1 MTPHSDIAP
10 STVRCEGA
18 AGDGLPQDWF
28 VHLRTLAYDV
38 TVAEA
43 RERRRLANELHDG
56 LGQLLAIAQMRLGQ
70 LGQQLAGLPEAQN
83 TLGALH
89 ELLAE
94 AAAATRSATYDLH
107 SPLLQQLGLR
117 QAIEGLAD
125 RLSRQGGPR
134 VMVDGPA
141 EPLPLADAVQAV
153 VLRVVRELL
162 HNAYKHAQAR
172 YVGVRM
178 VVDREQLTVVVG
190 DDGIGFDPAAQRPE
204 PGPRGGFGLPSVQAQ
219 LLAVGGRLDVYSQA
233 RRGTQVTLV
242 VPLSSPARGR
252 SGGRPARRTRGSQAG
267 EPRVVS

>member
-1 MTPHSDIAP
+1 MTPCTATPPTTLCPD
-10 STVRCEGA
+10 GA
-18 AGDGLPQDWF
+18 TQPQDWLQQ
-28 VHLRTLAYDV
+28 LRTLAYDV
-38 TVAEA
+38 TVAET

-56 LGQLLAIAQMRLGQ
+56 LGQLLAMAQVRAGQ
-70 LGQQLAGLPEAQN
+70 LGRQLAGMPEAQA

-117 QAIEGLAD
+117 QAIEGQAD

-141 EPLPLADAVQAV
+141 EALPLADAVQAV
-153 VLRVVRELL
+153 VLRVVRELM

-178 VVDREQLTVVVG
+178 LAERDWLTVVVA
-190 DDGIGFDPAAQRPE
+190 DDGVGFDPSARRLE
-204 PGPRGGFGLPSVQAQ
+204 PGPQGGYGLPSAEAQ
-219 LLAVGGRLDVYSQA
+219 LLAVGGRLEVFSLP
-233 RRGTQVTLV
+233 RRGTQATLV
-242 VPLSSPARGR
+242 VPLARPWRCRDTARAGR
-252 SGGRPARRTRGSQAG
+252 RPRAPQGTEARVAS
-267 EPRVVS
+267 

>member
-1 MTPHSDIAP
+1 
-10 STVRCEGA
+10 
-18 AGDGLPQDWF
+18 
-28 VHLRTLAYDV
+28 
-38 TVAEA
+38 
-43 RERRRLANELHDG
+43 
-56 LGQLLAIAQMRLGQ
+56 
-70 LGQQLAGLPEAQN
+70 
-83 TLGALH
+83 
-89 ELLAE
+89 
-94 AAAATRSATYDLH
+94 
-107 SPLLQQLGLR
+107 
-117 QAIEGLAD
+117 
-125 RLSRQGGPR
+125 
-134 VMVDGPA
+134 MVDGPA

-252 SGGRPARRTRGSQAG
+252 SGGRPARRPRGSQSVD
-267 EPRVVS
+267 PRVVS